1 MSGGKG
7 HLIGGFIFILVLL
20 HTITHYFFRPDLLD
34 FVLYIAIGL
43 MFAVWPDVD
52 IKSYGQKFFYIVFFL
67 VDLFLVYTEEYKIAA
82 YFGLIIILPILAKHR
97 GWTHSIPAMFL
108 IPSPFLLYPIY
119 VSQSFDF
126 SGGPFYTCAVTG
138 YFSHLVLDGKI
149 RLIF

>member
-7 HLIGGFIFILVLL
+7 HLIGGFVFILVLL
-20 HTITHYFFRPDLLD
+20 HTITHYFYRPDLLD
-34 FVLYIAIGL
+34 LILYIAIGL

-52 IKSYGQKFFYIVFFL
+52 IKSIGQKFFYIVFFM
-67 VDLFLVYTEEYKIAA
+67 VDLFLIFSEEYKIAA
-82 YFGLIIILPILAKHR
+82 YFGLMVILPILAKHR

-126 SGGPFYTCAVTG
+126 SGGPYYACAVTG
-138 YFSHLVLDGKI
+138 YFSHLVLDGKVKI
-149 RLIF
+149 L

>member
-7 HLIGGFIFILVLL
+7 HLVGGFIFILVLL
-20 HTITHYFFRPDLLD
+20 HTITHYFYRPNLLELI
-34 FVLYIAIGL
+34 LYIAIGL

-52 IKSYGQKFFYIVFFL
+52 IKSYGQKFFYIVFFM
-67 VDLFLVYTEEYKIAA
+67 VDLFLIFSEEYEIAA

-126 SGGPFYTCAVTG
+126 SGGPYYAFAVTG

-149 RLIF
+149 RLF

>member
-1 MSGGKG
+1 MAGGKG

-20 HTITHYFFRPDLLD
+20 HTIIHYFYRPSLLD
-34 FVLYIAIGL
+34 LVMYIAIGL

-52 IKSYGQKFFYIVFFL
+52 IKSIGQKFFYTVFFL
-67 VDLFLVYTEEYKIAA
+67 VDLFLVYSEEYKIAA

-108 IPSPFLLYPIY
+108 IPAPILLYPIY

-126 SGGPFYTCAVTG
+126 SGGPYYACAVTG

-149 RLIF
+149 RFI